1 MNEMNEKDASMKSN
15 RSCFRISSVVTLTLC
30 ALLIAVVG
38 AHGPA
43 AGAEKGDFS
52 AVDNA
57 KRDFGE
63 LKGRWLRP
71 DGGYILAVKD
81 IDPGGKIDAAYYNPR
96 QINVSEAQA
105 TREGETLKVFIELRD
120 FGYPGSTYTLIY
132 DPKTDQLSGVYYQ
145 AAIRQRFDVFFVR
158 AK

>member
-1 MNEMNEKDASMKSN
+1 MSYGTVSF
-15 RSCFRISSVVTLTLC
+15 RSWRVVAFVLC
-30 ALLIAVVG
+30 ALLLAVVW

-43 AGAEKGDFS
+43 AGAEKGDLLT
-52 AVDNA
+52 VDKA
-57 KRDFGE
+57 KPDFGK

-81 IDPGGKIDAAYYNPR
+81 IDPGGKMVAAYYNPR

-105 TREGETLKVFIELRD
+105 TREGAILKVFIELRD
-120 FGYPGSTYTLIY
+120 AGYPGSTYTLIY

-145 AAIRQRFDVFFVR
+145 AAIRQLFDVFFVR